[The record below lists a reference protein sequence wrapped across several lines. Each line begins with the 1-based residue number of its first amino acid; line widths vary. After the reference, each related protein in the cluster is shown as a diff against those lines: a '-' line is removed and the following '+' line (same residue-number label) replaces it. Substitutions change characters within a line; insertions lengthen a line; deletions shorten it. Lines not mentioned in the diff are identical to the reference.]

1 MVLQLH
7 LSPNLSGQP
16 CLFLIEV
23 AVRDLESPK
32 SMRFLESI
40 QGHTILIL
48 VDSGS
53 SHTFINA
60 SVAAQLARISSLDHY
75 LIV

>member
-1 MVLQLH
+1 
-7 LSPNLSGQP
+7 
-16 CLFLIEV
+16 
-23 AVRDLESPK
+23 VRDVKSPK
-32 SMRFLESI
+32 SMRFLGSI

>member
-1 MVLQLH
+1 
-7 LSPNLSGQP
+7 
-16 CLFLIEV
+16 
-23 AVRDLESPK
+23 
-32 SMRFLESI
+32 MRFLGSI